1 MPVRP
6 AGLTSRPKPSSSC
19 RDPEGVLVLTL
30 SLDEISLLERL
41 KRQYD
46 SNWPTDERHLRY
58 YQGTQRL
65 QQLGMAIPPTMRR
78 FVTVINWPRVVVDTR
93 ESRQKLRGL
102 ILPGEEVVDP
112 QLRSIMDASNMTAHL
127 KMFNR
132 DRLIYGRAFLSAGTN
147 ENSPGLPLGR
157 VESPRE
163 MTAIVDVRRETMT
176 AAARFYGVDEVTGIG
191 PTNVTLYLPNVTV
204 WVERTGSGK
213 WVEIDRDEH
222 NLGAVPVVMHLNRRM
237 SSGWVGYSEMADII
251 PLTDA
256 AARTMTNL
264 QFAVEAH
271 GVPRIWMTGVA
282 KGDFV
287 DAEGKPLP
295 KWEAYYN
302 AIHTLT
308 KEGAKIG
315 QLTAADLK
323 NFETAMRMYG
333 TQASTVTGFPARY
346 FGLHTTNPPAE
357 GAMRADEAQLVE
369 RAESDNVEVG
379 ATLGWFGALL
389 LRFATGEWVEGN
401 RVSADWFD
409 PGTPTVAQREDALA
423 KRRAAGVLSR
433 EGYWDELGWSEPR
446 KAKERAYFEAEANDP
461 ALERITASLMGTA
474 DAGTDQGL

>member
-1 MPVRP
+1 M
-6 AGLTSRPKPSSSC
+6 A
-19 RDPEGVLVLTL
+19 L
-30 SLDEISLLERL
+30 SPDEILLIERL

-46 SNWPTDERHLRY
+46 SNWPKDERMLRY
-58 YQGTQRL
+58 YLGSQRIE
-65 QQLGMAIPPTMRR
+65 QLGMAIPPSMRR
-78 FVTVINWPRVVVDTR
+78 FLVVVNWPRVVVDTI

-102 ILPGEEVVDP
+102 VLPGEETVDP
-112 QLRSIMDASNMTAHL
+112 TLRSIMDASNMTAHL

-132 DRLIYGRAFLSAGTN
+132 DRLIYGRSFLSAGTN
-147 ENSPGLPLGR
+147 ESDPSLPLGR

-163 MTAIVDVRRETMT
+163 MTAVVDPLRETIS

-191 PTNVTLYLPNVTV
+191 PTNVTLYLPDQTV
-204 WVERTGSGK
+204 WVTRDGGSGR
-213 WVEIDRDEH
+213 WSEVDRDVH
-222 NLGAVPVVMHLNRRM
+222 RLGSVPIVMHLNRRM
-237 SSGWVGYSEMADII
+237 SSGWVGYSEMTDII
-251 PLTDA
+251 PLTDS

-287 DAEGKPLP
+287 GQDGKPLP

-308 KEGAKIG
+308 DDKAKIG
-315 QLTAADLK
+315 QLSAADLK
-323 NFETAMRMYG
+323 NFETAMTMYG
-333 TQASTVTGFPARY
+333 TQAATVSGFPARY

-369 RAESDNVEVG
+369 HVESDNVEVG
-379 ATLGWFGALL
+379 MTLGWFGALL

-401 RVSADWFD
+401 RVSTDWFD
-409 PGTPTVAQREDALA
+409 PATPTVAQREDALS

-433 EGYWDELGWSEPR
+433 EGYWDELGWSEAR
-446 KAKERAYFEAEANDP
+446 KAKERAYFEAEASDP
-461 ALERITASLMGTA
+461 ALEGIVSSLMGTA
-474 DAGTDQGL
+474 DAGTEPGV